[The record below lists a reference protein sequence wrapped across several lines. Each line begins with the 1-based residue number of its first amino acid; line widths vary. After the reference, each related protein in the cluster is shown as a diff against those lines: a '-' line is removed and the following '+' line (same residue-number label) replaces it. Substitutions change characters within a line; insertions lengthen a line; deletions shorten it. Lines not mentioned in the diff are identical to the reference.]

1 MKVVFFAN
9 RMPDLCGAFLHDIDL
24 ATELQKRGHGVM
36 FATLERPKEG
46 YSGGVYRGFRFMHF
60 SAATTYLDASEIWI
74 CPHAPVLPFV
84 RKINSRGMFRPIVST
99 CHFDNAYNAISLN
112 ASNNWNEM
120 LFYIN
125 NRMESGF
132 RKNVTPWPSSIVKT
146 DVTRPIM
153 REENVRMDEPP
164 TGECITLV
172 NANLN
177 KGVVQFI
184 ELAKRMPER
193 KFLAVMPY
201 YGELHPP
208 QFPANVE
215 TIPFQDDVRV
225 VLKKTRILLLPSFYE
240 SFARIAVECM
250 YNGIPVLYSKP
261 EPTTKIGGM
270 TEGVEE
276 WIAPT
281 GIQCRRDIPEDWI
294 DVITSFDDPATY
306 AARSAQ
312 SIEHIKNMDLFTES
326 TRIAQKIEAFSRE
339 NPVKVQSS
347 MEIRQ
352 QAVPQSVSQQ
362 APVLRPPP
370 AGSSFGLSTGRLRI
384 RR

>member
-36 FATLERPKEG
+36 FATLEKPKEG
-46 YSGGVYRGFRFMHF
+46 YNGGFYRGFRFMHYT
-60 SAATTYLDASEIWI
+60 AATSYLDASEIWI
-74 CPHAPVLPFV
+74 CPHAPVLPFA
-84 RKINSRGMFRPIVST
+84 RKINSRGLSRPIVAT

-112 ASNNWNEM
+112 ASTKWNEM

-125 NRMESGF
+125 KRMESGF
-132 RKNVTPWPSSIVKT
+132 RKNVVPWPSSIVKT
-146 DVTRPIM
+146 DFVRPIM
-153 REENVRMDEPP
+153 REENVRMDNLPN
-164 TGECITLV
+164 GECITLV

-177 KGVVQFI
+177 KGVLQFI
-184 ELAKRMPER
+184 ELAKRMPDR

-201 YGELHPP
+201 YGELQPP
-208 QFPANVE
+208 QFPGNIE

-225 VLKKTRILLLPSFYE
+225 VLNKTRILLLPSFYE
-240 SFARIAVECM
+240 SFARIAVESM

-261 EPTTKIGGM
+261 ETTTKIGGM

-276 WIAPT
+276 WISPA
-281 GIQCRRDIPEDWI
+281 GIQCRRDIPEEWMDAI
-294 DVITSFDDPATY
+294 AALDDPETY
-306 AARSAQ
+306 AARRAQ
-312 SIEHIKNMDLFTES
+312 SIEHIKNMDLFTEAG
-326 TRIAQKIEAFSRE
+326 RIAQKIEAFSRE
-339 NPVKVQSS
+339 NPVRVQSS

-352 QAVPQSVSQQ
+352 QALPQNPQQ

-370 AGSSFGLSTGRLRI
+370 EGSAFGLSTGRLKI

>member
-1 MKVVFFAN
+1 MMVVFFAN

-36 FATLERPKEG
+36 FATLEKPKEG
-46 YSGGVYRGFRFMHF
+46 FNGGFYRGFRFMHF

-84 RKINSRGMFRPIVST
+84 RKINSRGLSRPIVAT
-99 CHFDNAYNAISLN
+99 CHFDNAYNAITLN
-112 ASNNWNEM
+112 ASNNWSEM

-125 NRMESGF
+125 KRMESGF
-132 RKNVTPWPSSIVKT
+132 RKNVVPWPPSIVKT
-146 DVTRPIM
+146 DFVRPIM
-153 REENVRMDEPP
+153 REDNIRMDEPP
-164 TGECITLV
+164 SGNCITLV

-177 KGVVQFI
+177 KGVVQFVD
-184 ELAKRMPER
+184 LAKRMPDR

-201 YGELHPP
+201 YGELQPP
-208 QFPANVE
+208 EFPSNIE
-215 TIPFQDDVRV
+215 TVSFQDDIRV

-240 SFARIAVECM
+240 SFARIAVEAM

-276 WIAPT
+276 WISPA
-281 GIQCRRDIPEDWI
+281 GIQCRRDISEEWMNAI
-294 DVITSFDDPATY
+294 ASLDDPDTY
-306 AARSAQ
+306 ADRRTQ
-312 SIEHIKNMDLFTES
+312 SIEHIKSMDLFTES

-339 NPVKVQSS
+339 NPVRVQSS
-347 MEIRQ
+347 TEIRQ
-352 QAVPQSVSQQ
+352 QANPQTPQQ

-370 AGSSFGLSTGRLRI
+370 EGSSFGLSTGRLRI